1 MIQKSKNSEEKLR
14 CKAIWHFS
22 FKNKGAEIPENQES
36 GIKNEKILEFQCNQ
50 SFINIILNDIVKAF
64 GNRLI

>member
-22 FKNKGAEIPENQES
+22 FKNKGAEIPKNQES
-36 GIKNEKILEFQCNQ
+36 GIKNEKIPEF
-50 SFINIILNDIVKAF
+50 
-64 GNRLI
+64 